1 MFTAG
6 SRYAEVETAETTD
19 ESGRRVRYKRIR
31 RIPDDGGPTRPH
43 EVRDGE
49 RLDHIAH
56 EHYGDPEQF
65 WRVCD
70 ANEAL
75 WPPDLVREPGRRLQV
90 PEP

>member
-1 MFTAG
+1 MA
-6 SRYAEVETAETTD
+6 D
-19 ESGRRVRYKRIR
+19 ESGRHVRYKRIR
-31 RIPDDGGPTRPH
+31 TIPNDAGRTRPH

-70 ANEAL
+70 ANKAL